1 MSYLTEEE
9 VRRLKSLIVN
19 VGLNIGAVAIK
30 MNMSRSTLS
39 AKINGKADFTRSEME
54 RFAEVI
60 GSPPNEIFFVA

>member
-19 VGLNIGAVAIK
+19 VGLNIGVVAIK